1 MTRSISWP
9 SGAFRGHAHRQQG
22 ISLFLVMV
30 FLVILSILGVAVI
43 QSSSLS
49 ARIAGNEADRTLA
62 FQAAEAALRDAEK
75 DIRGACTP
83 ATCRATPIAPETAD
97 IFQATCALGLCLPS
111 AEGGTPVWEVKDNW
125 TTANRV
131 ATYGR
136 FTGATALPVVSQ
148 QPQYLIEY
156 FKVGEAF
163 IYRVSATG
171 YGANSSTQVLLQ
183 TSVKALK

>member
-1 MTRSISWP
+1 MNRSTSRP
-9 SGAFRGHAHRQQG
+9 PGAFRGHAHRQQG

-75 DIRGACTP
+75 DIRGVCTSN
-83 ATCRATPIAPETAD
+83 CRSTPIAPETAD

-111 AEGGTPVWEVKDNW
+111 AVGVTPVWEVKDNW
-125 TTANRV
+125 TTTDRA

-156 FKVGEAF
+156 FKLGEAF

>member
-1 MTRSISWP
+1 
-9 SGAFRGHAHRQQG
+9 
-22 ISLFLVMV
+22 MV

-111 AEGGTPVWEVKDNW
+111 ATGVTPVWEVKDNW
-125 TTANRV
+125 TTANRP

-156 FKVGEAF
+156 FKMGESF

>member
-1 MTRSISWP
+1 MTRSSFLYRR
-9 SGAFRGHAHRQQG
+9 AFRSPGHHQNG

-111 AEGGTPVWEVKDNW
+111 ATGVTPVWEVKDNW
-125 TTANRV
+125 TTANRA

-136 FTGATALPVVSQ
+136 FTGAAALPVVSQ

-156 FKVGEAF
+156 FKVGESF

>member
-1 MTRSISWP
+1 MTRTTVPHMRAS
-9 SGAFRGHAHRQQG
+9 RGHAHRQTG

-75 DIRGACTP
+75 DIRGVCT
-83 ATCRATPIAPETAD
+83 TNCRTTPIAPETAD

-111 AEGGTPVWEVKDNW
+111 ATTATPVWEVKENW
-125 TTANRV
+125 TTTDRA

-156 FKVGEAF
+156 FKVGESF

-171 YGANSSTQVLLQ
+171 YGASSTTQVLLQ